1 MKNRIAVSL
10 FSIFMLTACGTTQKH
25 KIEIPGKPATQT
37 AGGAYLTGDG
47 PGADAPENLDA
58 IPDATV
64 RTEPLHRYANRS
76 YVALGTPYTPLT
88 KAGDFKQR
96 GVASWYGKKFH
107 GQPTSSGEKYDMYA
121 MTAAHPT
128 LPIPSYARVTNLAN
142 QKSVVVRIND
152 RGPFLHERV
161 IDLSYTA
168 AYKLGIVSNGSA
180 EVEVESLN
188 PDVVITPIAVSE
200 PVQSTP
206 LESVVITPVAEV
218 APAVVL
224 NETVAAPQATD
235 SNIYLQLGAFK
246 TQENAEAYLTIMRK
260 ELCDSGKEFKLINKD
275 GIVRVQIGSYAN
287 QAEARSSAES
297 LAWKLGFKPMV
308 ILPLQNHD

>member
-1 MKNRIAVSL
+1 MKNHIAISL
-10 FSIFMLTACGTTQKH
+10 FSIFILAACGTTQKH
-25 KIEIPGKPATQT
+25 KIEMPSKPAAQT

-47 PGADAPENLDA
+47 PGADAPANLDA
-58 IPDATV
+58 IPDAV
-64 RTEPLHRYANRS
+64 IRNEPLHRYANRS

-96 GVASWYGKKFH
+96 GIASWYGKKFH

-142 QKSVVVRIND
+142 QKSIVVRIND

-168 AYKLGIVSNGSA
+168 AYKLGIVNNGSA

-206 LESVVITPVAEV
+206 LENVAPPVAEV
-218 APAVVL
+218 VPVVAPSEAI
-224 NETVAAPQATD
+224 AAPQATD

-246 TQENAEAYLTIMRK
+246 TQVNAEAYLAIMRN
-260 ELCDSGKEFKLINKD
+260 ELSDTSKEFKLINKD
-275 GIVRVQIGSYAN
+275 GLVRVHIGPYTNKS
-287 QAEARSSAES
+287 EARSSAENLS
-297 LAWKLGFKPMV
+297 GKLGFKPMV
-308 ILPLQNHD
+308 ILP